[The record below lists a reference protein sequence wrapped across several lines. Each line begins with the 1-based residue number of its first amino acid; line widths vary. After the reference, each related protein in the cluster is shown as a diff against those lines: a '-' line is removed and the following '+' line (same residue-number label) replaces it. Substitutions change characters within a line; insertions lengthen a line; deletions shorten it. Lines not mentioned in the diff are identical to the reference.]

1 MAEQI
6 IGFVIICMVALIMIG
21 LGVSQIRSKEPT
33 GFYTGEKAPK
43 AEEISDV
50 KAWNRKHGMMW
61 LFYGIAIICGYIVSA
76 VIGGELSALF
86 ILCGIVIGALP
97 IMMWYHSYLKKKYY
111 N

>member
-1 MAEQI
+1 MAGQI
-6 IGFVIICMVALIMIG
+6 IGFVVICMVASIMIG
-21 LGVSQIRSKEPT
+21 LGIFQIRSKEPT
-33 GFYTGEKAPK
+33 GFYTGEQPPK

-50 KAWNRKHGMMW
+50 RAWNRKHGMMW
-61 LFYGIAIICGYIVSA
+61 LLYGGAIILGYIISA

-111 N
+111 R